1 MPAGIPQPQRRGA
14 LALTAVE
21 EVIHSEGLRLQ
32 GYLARPSPQSVA
44 PNRPGLVL
52 CHGLPTEAS
61 SAASTAQTYPELAD
75 RLAAEAGWTVLTVN
89 LRGTG
94 ESEGNFS
101 LAGWLID
108 LRSAV
113 DHLLATGEV
122 EGVWLAGS
130 STGGSLAI
138 CEAGEDERVRG
149 VAALSARADF
159 DDWAAHPRRFLE
171 HARVIGVVRQPEFP
185 PRMDAWTRELKELR
199 PLSLAAKLAPRPLLL
214 VQGSDDD
221 MVPALDARALAD
233 CHGSA
238 ELRIIN
244 GAGHRLRHDPRA
256 VAVLMGWLE
265 RQATM

>member
-1 MPAGIPQPQRRGA
+1 MEQ
-14 LALTAVE
+14 
-21 EVIHSEGLRLQ
+21 VIHSEGLRLQ
-32 GYLARPSPQSVA
+32 GYLARPFPRSMA

-61 SAASTAQTYPELAD
+61 SAVSTAQTYPELAD

-101 LAGWLID
+101 LGGWLID

-122 EGVWLAGS
+122 GGVWLAGS
-130 STGGSLAI
+130 STGGSLAV

-159 DDWAAHPRRFLE
+159 D
-171 HARVIGVVRQPEFP
+171 
-185 PRMDAWTRELKELR
+185 
-199 PLSLAAKLAPRPLLL
+199 
-214 VQGSDDD
+214 
-221 MVPALDARALAD
+221 
-233 CHGSA
+233 
-238 ELRIIN
+238 
-244 GAGHRLRHDPRA
+244 
-256 VAVLMGWLE
+256 
-265 RQATM
+265 